1 MANLTY
7 PLMRSLPQVVFTA
20 AFLKYPTPAV
30 VCSRVLSAALELCS
44 SVLPSNLV
52 KRELDYSIALSLDFL
67 ILDESLYLHH
77 KDPSK
82 LLYIEVDASD
92 VGWGACAY
100 QMTNPFEGDPKDEA
114 RMRVGD
120 TGPRSIIQW
129 VSKAWTDHELKL
141 PVFIGKP

>member
-1 MANLTY
+1 MYKRQNYDL
-7 PLMRSLPQVVFTA
+7 
-20 AFLKYPTPAV
+20 AFH
-30 VCSRVLSAALELCS
+30 RVKALL
-44 SVLPSNLV
+44 
-52 KRELDYSIALSLDFL
+52 
-67 ILDESLYLHH
+67 LDESLYLHH

-82 LLYIEVDASD
+82 ILYIEVDASD

-100 QMTNPFEGDPKDEA
+100 QMRNSFEGDPKDEA

-120 TGPRSIIQW
+120 TGPRNIIQW